1 MIALSGDEHEDDPAA
16 SRFETPEEE
25 RVHGVELFGGSENT
39 MRIIGIVTML
49 FVAFNDAS
57 LNVLART
64 MKDLHYSLIQFW
76 FSAIGLAFL
85 IIYLTIA
92 CLVKKDWPDMVYYSL
107 EQSVYV
113 ILTGIFSALN
123 LTCLVIAY

>member
-1 MIALSGDEHEDDPAA
+1 LAVEGIGILACFVGVLMIGSAADEHPNEVEIFD
-16 SRFETPEEE
+16 ETPHED
-25 RVHGVELFGGSENT
+25 ENEIEIFDNSKNT
-39 MRIIGIVTML
+39 LRIIGIVTML

-85 IIYLTIA
+85 IIYILIS
-92 CLVKKDWPDMVYYSL
+92 CLVRGD
-107 EQSVYV
+107 
-113 ILTGIFSALN
+113 
-123 LTCLVIAY
+123 